1 VRGKGDTHKIGA
13 KVRGKGWGK
22 GGAKVTPTKLG
33 AKVGKGDTH
42 KIGSC
47 QVHTMNCNEGD
58 HRYLVGGPFDRPFD
72 HSWWVAP
79 LITWWVAPLLPPLLP
94 LCSFVGPLCCPLFT
108 HPVHPV
114 KISLC
119 AALVPRNDFAAVLR
133 VGGEKG
139 KWHGKLM
146 DMVYAVIA
154 LYQVPHETRKYSSS
168 PISRKSPGQF
178 HMKPVA
184 RQGWYEEPSEQAYRS
199 FQPTTPPHK
208 QHTIRLR
215 PKPNESWR
223 ILAQQTQPLNTKPTR
238 ALSKFALAQNLN
250 RTASACVPSQTNLG
264 EFSRSKPSYLI
275 RTPREYC
282 PSSLWRKELRQWI
295 KYQPTE

>member
-1 VRGKGDTHKIGA
+1 
-13 KVRGKGWGK
+13 
-22 GGAKVTPTKLG
+22 
-33 AKVGKGDTH
+33 
-42 KIGSC
+42 
-47 QVHTMNCNEGD
+47 MNCNEGD
-58 HRYLVGGPFDRPFD
+58 HRYLVGGPFDPFD
-72 HSWWVAP
+72 RYLVDGPFVDLVGGPFVVA
-79 LITWWVAPLLPPLLP
+79 
-94 LCSFVGPLCCPLFT
+94 PLFT

-199 FQPTTPPHK
+199 FQPSTPPHK

-215 PKPNESWR
+215 PQPNESWR
-223 ILAQQTQPLNTKPTR
+223 ILAQQTQLLNTHPTR
-238 ALSKFALAQNLN
+238 VLSKFALAQ
-250 RTASACVPSQTNLG
+250 RT
-264 EFSRSKPSYLI
+264 
-275 RTPREYC
+275 TPVD
-282 PSSLWRKELRQWI
+282 
-295 KYQPTE
+295 